1 MAPIKFEE
9 NIREKL
15 QERELTP
22 SPDSWKK
29 LQAQLEEVNPKKKRP
44 FIWYAVAASLVSILV
59 VGGFLLNNSSTVP
72 QEFVE
77 VEVIEPDTPV
87 RVDIVKDT
95 EIALEE
101 VVEKQEDDV
110 VNQQVNKKTSVETPR
125 KSIATKS
132 EILAQKEMEQ
142 PIKTIVEEVNQGVLT
157 QKELI
162 NTETAA
168 VTNEIRVKKEVEV
181 MKEDIK
187 KPTFIDL
194 KVKEVVAQ
202 VQNMQTQNNSVTAA
216 EIDALL
222 IKAQRELENQRLLES
237 STKKIDATALL
248 QSVESEMERGFRD
261 RVFDMLGDGF
271 NKVRTAVA
279 ERNN

>member
-87 RVDIVKDT
+87 RGDIVKDA

-101 VVEKQEDDV
+101 VVEKKEAEV
-110 VNQQVNKKTSVETPR
+110 VNKQVKKTSVETPR
-125 KSIATKS
+125 KSITLKS
-132 EILAQKEMEQ
+132 ETLAQKETEQ
-142 PIKTIVEEVNQGVLT
+142 SIKTIVEEVNQGVLT
-157 QKELI
+157 QKEQI

-187 KPTFIDL
+187 KSTFIDL

>member
-29 LQAQLEEVNPKKKRP
+29 LQAQLEEVNPKKKKP

-77 VEVIEPDTPV
+77 VEVIESDTPDGG
-87 RVDIVKDT
+87 DIVKDT

-101 VVEKQEDDV
+101 VVEKKEAEV
-110 VNQQVNKKTSVETPR
+110 VNKQVKKTSVETPR
-125 KSIATKS
+125 KRIATKS
-132 EILAQKEMEQ
+132 EILAQKEMER
-142 PIKTIVEEVNQGVLT
+142 PTKTIVEEVNQGVLT

-202 VQNMQTQNNSVTAA
+202 VQNMKTQNNSVTAA